1 MCAGHEPM
9 HDIQEVALLVLI
21 NFKSIQRYYS
31 ITICTYNTKLP
42 CETFRHLMF
51 GNIHNKKTHNIQTV
65 ITRCVCLK
73 HCIYQIW
80 LAFTVDL
87 RATHA
92 LHFACGTIMVAFN
105 KKSFLFMER
114 VHNTNKENGPKKMCG
129 VRNTNKENE
138 LKKGLADCHYNTYFH
153 RFYLLHCCTMY
164 FLYFVITCLLYV
176 PILNRTAYSLC
187 IYKPS

>member
-129 VRNTNKENE
+129 ERDTNKENE
-138 LKKGLADCHYNTYFH
+138 LKKIWLRVHPCISSTDPTFYKSVLRLLAFDH
-153 RFYLLHCCTMY
+153 R
-164 FLYFVITCLLYV
+164 
-176 PILNRTAYSLC
+176 AYSLY
-187 IYKPS
+187 IYKGL